1 MSVKDI
7 KDVAAMSS
15 QGVSEIAAAM
25 GRHAEG
31 AMTTERDLTIVT
43 TEIKTLHQ
51 QAQQMVLSYA
61 IEIGRRLVEAKALVE
76 HGDWGR
82 YIKEELDYSQSTAN
96 NFMRIF
102 EEYGTAQQSLL
113 GAEANSQALGN
124 LTYTK
129 ALALLALPAEER
141 EEFVETNDVEGMS
154 SRELQQAIKERD
166 AAKAALEN
174 EQAISADLRGQVELA
189 ENAKAEAEEKVER
202 AMEAAEDAAKALDAA
217 QEELE
222 ALKAKPIE
230 VPVAQA
236 DPEKI
241 QEAVDEALSAA
252 EKTHAEK
259 VAELEKKVAD
269 AKAAEKEAK
278 KALKTAQEDADA
290 IKAQAEA
297 KAQAEVEAA
306 KKQLA
311 MAAPEL
317 TEFDVHYKVAQQE
330 IFAMCDVVDRLQ
342 KDGHEKTEAL
352 RDALRSLLDR
362 VTEVL
367 G

>member
-1 MSVKDI
+1 MSELMNKPQEGV
-7 KDVAAMSS
+7 VA
-15 QGVSEIAAAM
+15 
-25 GRHAEG
+25 
-31 AMTTERDLTIVT
+31 TERDLTIVT

-51 QAQQMVLSYA
+51 QAQQMVLSYV

-141 EEFVETNDVEGMS
+141 EEFVEEHDVEGMS
-154 SRELQQAIKERD
+154 SRELQQAIKARTD
-166 AAKAALEN
+166 AEAALEN
-174 EQAISADLRGQVELA
+174 EQSITADLRRRVELA
-189 ENAKAEAEEKVER
+189 ENAKAKAEGAVQEAQKD
-202 AMEAAEDAAKALDAA
+202 AQEAAAALAAA
-217 QEELE
+217 QRELE
-222 ALKAKPIE
+222 ELKAKPID

-241 QEAVDEALSAA
+241 QEAADAAVADA
-252 EKTHAEK
+252 EKAHADK
-259 VAELEKKVAD
+259 VKKLEKQVAD
-269 AKAAEKEAK
+269 AKAAAQEAK
-278 KALKTAQEDADA
+278 EALKTAQNDAGA
-290 IKAQAEA
+290 AMAQAEA
-297 KAQAEVEAA
+297 KVEELR
-306 KKQLA
+306 KQLA
-311 MAAPEL
+311 VATPEL
-317 TEFDVHYKVAQQE
+317 TAFNFHYEAAHREIAAMVNMVDKLQE
-330 IFAMCDVVDRLQ
+330 AGNEQVDRLRS
-342 KDGHEKTEAL
+342 AL
-352 RDALRSLLDR
+352 RALVQL
-362 VTEVL
+362 VTEVA